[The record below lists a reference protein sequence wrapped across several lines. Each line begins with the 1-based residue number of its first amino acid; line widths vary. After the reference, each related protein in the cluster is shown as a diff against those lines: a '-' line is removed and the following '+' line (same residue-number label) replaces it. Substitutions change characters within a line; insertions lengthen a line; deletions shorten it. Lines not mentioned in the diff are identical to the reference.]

1 MVSIEKYTVIE
12 PPTSGGLTELAF
24 QQLSRGGLLKLVL
37 LGHAEVPRSTRQEVE
52 FRIAQTLHP
61 EEGGLSI
68 GGTTAENAFVL
79 VHASSDSAEPATAS
93 VTR

>member
-1 MVSIEKYTVIE
+1 MISIEKYTVIE
-12 PPTSGGLTELAF
+12 PPTSGEVTERAF
-24 QQLSRGGLLKLVL
+24 QQLSRGGYLKLVI
-37 LGHAEVPRSTRQEVE
+37 LGQAEVPRALPQELE

-68 GGTTAENAFVL
+68 GGTTAEGDFVV
-79 VHASSDSAEPATAS
+79 VHASQESNEPATAS